1 MVSFGDIRV
10 NKMVYGENPIAIEFG
25 ICLFDYV
32 FAFFEEIQAD
42 FGKTLEKINKS
53 DKISNFD

>member
-1 MVSFGDIRV
+1 
-10 NKMVYGENPIAIEFG
+10 MVYGENPIAIEFG

-53 DKISNFD
+53 DKISNFDWTNNA